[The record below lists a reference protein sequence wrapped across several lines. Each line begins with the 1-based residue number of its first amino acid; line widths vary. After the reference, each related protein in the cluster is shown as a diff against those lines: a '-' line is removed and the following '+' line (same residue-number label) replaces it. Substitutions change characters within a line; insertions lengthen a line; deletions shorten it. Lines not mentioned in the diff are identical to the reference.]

1 MSRLWL
7 GIVLLIF
14 LLMLGFG
21 TGSFMDATTARIS
34 HKLESAAE
42 IALTGDLQAAAALA
56 EDARKTWDDGWRR
69 VATMADHAP
78 MDEIDGL
85 FAQLVIYAD
94 SGAIEEFS
102 GYCRRISKLVLAVGE
117 AHSFSW
123 WNLL

>member
-1 MSRLWL
+1 MALFDLQEPSALRIREAATRGTLSHA
-7 GIVLLIF
+7 LL
-14 LLMLGFG
+14 L
-21 TGSFMDATTARIS
+21 TGS
-34 HKLESAAE
+34 
-42 IALTGDLQAAAALA
+42 GDLQAAAALA
-56 EDARKTWDDGWRR
+56 EDARKTWNDGWRR